1 MFLKWSWRK
10 KIYAILYKNNEAIM
24 KLDDL
29 TNKVRANFEQ
39 HIDHAKESPFFKK
52 FADKFFKDFNIDSP
66 DFSAKSAISGLK
78 DRVED
83 NLFKHLGKDDGM
95 GIDPASLKELQKI
108 IDNKDEPTGVQVRNT
123 QKFKL

>member
-1 MFLKWSWRK
+1 
-10 KIYAILYKNNEAIM
+10 M

-39 HIDHAKESPFFKK
+39 HIDHVKDSPFFQK

-66 DFSAKSAISGLK
+66 NFSAKSAISGLK

-83 NLFKHLGKDDGM
+83 NLFKHLGKDSGM
-95 GIDPASLKELQKI
+95 GVDSASLQALQKI
-108 IDNKDEPTGVQVRNT
+108 IDNSDKPNNGQVKST